1 MNGKRRWLQS
11 AIREARSE
19 SVKMPWARGPGR
31 NGWKARVAQRAAG
44 KARKSA

>member
-11 AIREARSE
+11 AIRQARDE
-19 SVKMPWARGPGR
+19 GTKMPWARGPGR
-31 NGWKARVAQRAAG
+31 DEWKARVAQKAAG